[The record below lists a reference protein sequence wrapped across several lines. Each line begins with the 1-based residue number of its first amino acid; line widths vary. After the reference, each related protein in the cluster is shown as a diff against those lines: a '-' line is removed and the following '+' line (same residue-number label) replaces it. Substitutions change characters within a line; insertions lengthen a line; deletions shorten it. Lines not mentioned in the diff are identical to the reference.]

1 MGWDGMN
8 RIYLIRHGQT
18 EWNRQNRYQGWSDVP
33 LNDTGK
39 QQAREVG
46 KVFADNAPAVIY
58 TSELVRAEE
67 TAGII
72 GSMSNIPVKKTG
84 KLNELS
90 FGEWEGRTHEE
101 IARDYPSYWE
111 RLRKNP
117 GDFRAPGG
125 ESVQELHTR
134 VGTIWRTIREDSASP
149 IIVVA
154 HGGTLRTLILEILES
169 SLDSFWRIRLDFC
182 SISRVD
188 TYDNHCIVASLNDT
202 SHLNIG

>member
-1 MGWDGMN
+1 MN

-18 EWNRQNRYQGWSDVP
+18 EWNRQNRYQGWSNVP
-33 LNDTGK
+33 LNETGK
-39 QQAREVG
+39 QQAGEVAG
-46 KVFADNAPAVIY
+46 VFADNAPAVIY

-72 GSMSNIPVKKTG
+72 GNRHNIPVKKTG

-101 IARDYPSYWE
+101 IARSSPSDWE
-111 RLRKNP
+111 RIWKNP
-117 GDFRAPGG
+117 SDFRPPGG

-134 VGTIWRTIREDSASP
+134 VGSIWKTLREESASP
-149 IIVVA
+149 VIVVA
-154 HGGTLRTLILEILES
+154 HGGTLRTLILEILGA
-169 SLDSFWRIRLDFC
+169 SLDSFWRIQLDFC

-188 TYDNHCIVASLNDT
+188 IYDHHCIVASLNDT